1 MAITSQPMS
10 VAAGREYDAWISR
23 LEKALR
29 DLIDEGAA
37 PAFGGIEEFFD
48 LSDRLR
54 LAVKHGADAAAA
66 AGQATFTIE
75 VPFTEAEQ
83 RTLGDMGSSLLSY
96 MEILTMRGKA
106 DATPSAGVLE
116 AIAAMTP
123 SQ

>member
-1 MAITSQPMS
+1 MAITSKPMS
-10 VAAGREYDAWISR
+10 IEAGREYDAWITR

-29 DLIDEGAA
+29 DLIEEGAA
-37 PAFGGIEEFFD
+37 PAFGGLDDFFD

-54 LAVKHGADAAAA
+54 VAVKSGADAAAA
-66 AGQATFTIE
+66 AGQKTFTIQ

-123 SQ
+123 AE